1 MTEPLNR
8 DDVIGLLKSLGSE
21 RDEEVLEAARQ
32 VHDRITAAGMTWE
45 DLLRPD
51 DGGDLDDPDD
61 LDDLDDTE
69 DSDDDTEDDDT
80 EHGQPEDE
88 APEAP
93 AERAKKDAESLA
105 LIDRLLAKS
114 GISDDFRTELQDY
127 KTDIAEG
134 DFEAADHRYIQALY
148 ARLSKKS

>member
-1 MTEPLNR
+1 MTSPLNR

-21 RDEEVLEAARQ
+21 RDEEVLAAARQ

-51 DGGDLDDPDD
+51 DGGDLDDLDD
-61 LDDLDDTE
+61 LDALDDTE
-69 DSDDDTEDDDT
+69 DTEDG
-80 EHGQPEDE
+80 HVADE
-88 APEAP
+88 APETS

-127 KTDIAEG
+127 KIDIAEG
-134 DFEAADHRYIQALY
+134 DFEAADHRYIQAVY
-148 ARLSKKS
+148 KRLSKKS